1 MHCNGTNTGEM
12 FSSSLKVRES
22 FQGFT
27 TQYLEWNKNT
37 EADDLANVAVCDIWM
52 PTDVFF

>member
-37 EADDLANVAVCDIWM
+37 EADDLANAAVCDIWM